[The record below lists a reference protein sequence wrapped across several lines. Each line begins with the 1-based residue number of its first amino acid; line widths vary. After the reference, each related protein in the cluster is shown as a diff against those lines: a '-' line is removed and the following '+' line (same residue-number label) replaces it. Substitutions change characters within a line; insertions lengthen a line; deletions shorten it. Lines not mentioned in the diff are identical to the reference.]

1 MVFWRTP
8 LVGCAFFAL
17 GDVKYVLAQFVNDV
31 PAHYVK
37 YAPAR
42 FVNDVFAKKRYGEP
56 VPYNGTSIIKKI
68 NTWHRLQF
76 FYNFFQKTKDKPEFL
91 WYN

>member
-42 FVNDVFAKKRYGEP
+42 FVNDVLAKKRDGMRP
-56 VPYNGTSIIKKI
+56 
-68 NTWHRLQF
+68 LQW
-76 FYNFFQKTKDKPEFL
+76 YVDYQK
-91 WYN
+91 NQHVA

>member
-1 MVFWRTP
+1 MKSEIFGRTP
-8 LVGCAFFAL
+8 QVGCAFFAL
-17 GDVKYVLAQFVNDV
+17 GDVKYVLA
-31 PAHYVK
+31 
-37 YAPAR
+37 R
-42 FVNDVFAKKRYGEP
+42 FVNDVLAKKRDGEP